1 MTRLPLAI
9 AATFVVIAASRP
21 AAEVNTLGCGET
33 IGSAAPVRYVAFRRL
48 EAKNEKSGRYGWLE
62 ARTALGDD
70 GHLAV
75 EVLAEGGSEYIR
87 NKVLKAALETE
98 QNMIAKGLPV
108 QPPTPPDAQVCAD
121 SLRDESGLIR
131 VPLRPQRKGG
141 DTAVIGH
148 VFLQPSTG
156 DVVRIAGRL
165 AKNPSFWIS
174 QVDVEWLYAR
184 VDNKDTVMPVA
195 LSSTAKVKM
204 FGPSTFHMSYDY
216 LSIDGEPVTTSA
228 RASR

>member
-1 MTRLPLAI
+1 MAR
-9 AATFVVIAASRP
+9 
-21 AAEVNTLGCGET
+21 
-33 IGSAAPVRYVAFRRL
+33 SA
-48 EAKNEKSGRYGWLE
+48 N
-62 ARTALGDD
+62 RTGDD

-75 EVLAEGGSEYIR
+75 EVLAEGGSDYIR
-87 NKVLKAALETE
+87 NKVLKTALETE

-108 QPPTPPDAQVCAD
+108 QPPTPPDAHVCAD

-131 VPLRPQRKGG
+131 VPLQPQRKGG

-184 VDNKDTVMPVA
+184 VDQRHRHAGCAV
-195 LSSTAKVKM
+195 L
-204 FGPSTFHMSYDY
+204 
-216 LSIDGEPVTTSA
+216 DGQGQDVRSVNVPHDLRLCEH
-228 RASR
+228 

>member
-1 MTRLPLAI
+1 MTHLPLAI
-9 AATFVVIAASRP
+9 AATFVVLAASRP
-21 AAEVNTLGCGET
+21 AAEVGSPGCGET
-33 IGSAAPVRYVAFRRL
+33 IGNSAPARYVAFRRL

-62 ARTALGDD
+62 ARTTLGD

-87 NKVLKAALETE
+87 NKVLKAALEAE
-98 QNMIAKGLPV
+98 QTMIGKGLPV
-108 QPPTPPDAQVCAD
+108 QPLTPPDAHVCAD
-121 SLRDESGLIR
+121 SIRDESGLIR
-131 VPLRPQRKGG
+131 VPLRPPRKGG
-141 DTAVIGH
+141 DSAVIGH

-184 VDNKDTVMPVA
+184 VDKDIVMPVA
-195 LSSTAKVKM
+195 LSSTAKVRM
-204 FGPSTFHMSYDY
+204 FGPSTFHMTYDY

-228 RASR
+228 RAAR